1 MLTINPLLA
10 IDAYKFGHMSMH
22 PDNIDYIYCNLTPRS
37 MKYFNRSIPSEFV
50 DNKLVAFGMQMTVQ
64 DIIQSFDTNFFSRP
78 LSDVLAEFL
87 ATAAPFIGENAKAKQ
102 ILESNVTKLHKL
114 GYLPLC
120 IKTLPEGTISNP
132 QVPILTIVNTIPGFG
147 WLPNYLET
155 YISQNTWKVAT
166 VATLSRVYRKIFE
179 KYSALTCDDTS
190 HILFQ
195 GHDFSARGMSSTED
209 SIKDGIGHM
218 TQFWGSDSVHSAF
231 TATNHYGFQN
241 EIPLAFSVPATEHSI
256 MCLGIALSSEE
267 ETFRRLLK
275 QYNTGIIAIVSDT
288 EDYWNTITNI
298 ASNLKDDILAR
309 QPDSMGLCKTVFR
322 PDSGNPI
329 DIVCGTLANL
339 ESFSLEDCPD
349 EKIMLKCAQEYMHK
363 RLTEETPHGEYG
375 GDYTCDVVW
384 NDTIYTLNY
393 DPDWNRYDK
402 QYYYIENYGDKTPK
416 ILKTS
421 PITNEHKGSLQI
433 LWDIFGGTIND
444 KGYKVL
450 NPKVGLI
457 YGDSITPQRAN
468 DILAGLAAKGFASSN
483 IVFGI
488 GSYAYNYSTRDSLG
502 FAIKATAAIDSD
514 DTLIPIQKTVKTDT
528 GKKSACGLL
537 HVTEDLQLIDNA
549 IRAQEATGAL
559 KVIFSNGSTNF
570 ETNFAAIRERAGL

>member
-1 MLTINPLLA
+1 MLKINPLLA

-22 PDNIDYIYCNLTPRS
+22 PENIDYIYCNLTPRS
-37 MKYFNRSIPSEFV
+37 MKYFNRSIPAEFI
-50 DNKLVAFGMQMTVQ
+50 DNKLVAFGMQMAVQ
-64 DIIQSFDTNFFSRP
+64 DIIQSFDDNFFHRP
-78 LSDVLAEFL
+78 LAEVLSEFL
-87 ATAAPFIGENAKAKQ
+87 TTAAPFIGENAQARS
-102 ILESNVTKLHKL
+102 ILASNVTKLHKL
-114 GYLPLC
+114 QYLPLC

-132 QVPILTIVNTIPGFG
+132 QIPILTIVNTIPGFG

-166 VATLSRVYRKIFE
+166 VATLSRIYRKIFE
-179 KYSALTCDDTS
+179 KYSALTCDNNS

-195 GHDFSARGMSSTED
+195 GHDFSSRGMSSSED
-209 SIKDGIGHM
+209 SIKDSIGHM

-231 TATNHYGFQN
+231 TATTHYGFKN
-241 EIPLAFSVPATEHSI
+241 DLPLAFSVPATEHSI

-288 EDYWNTITNI
+288 NDYWNTITTI
-298 ASNLKDDILAR
+298 AANLKDDILAR

-322 PDSGNPI
+322 PDSGNPV
-329 DIVCGTLANL
+329 DIVCG
-339 ESFSLEDCPD
+339 
-349 EKIMLKCAQEYMHK
+349 
-363 RLTEETPHGEYG
+363 
-375 GDYTCDVVW
+375 
-384 NDTIYTLNY
+384 
-393 DPDWNRYDK
+393 DPAAPFD
-402 QYYYIENYGDKTPK
+402 
-416 ILKTS
+416 S
-421 PITNEHKGSLQI
+421 PEFKGSI
-433 LWDIFGGTIND
+433 ECLWDIFGGTINS
-444 KGYKVL
+444 KGFKVL

-514 DTLIPIQKTVKTDT
+514 DNLIPIQKTVKTDT

-537 HVTEDLQLIDNA
+537 HVTPALTLIDNA
-549 IRAQEATGAL
+549 TRAQEATGAL
-559 KVIFSNGSTNF
+559 QVIFSNGSTNF
-570 ETNFAAIRERAGL
+570 ETDFAAIRERAGL

>member
-87 ATAAPFIGENAKAKQ
+87 TTAAPFIGENAKAKQ

-179 KYSALTCDDTS
+179 KYSALTCDDNS
-190 HILFQ
+190 HIIFQ

-231 TATNHYGFQN
+231 TATTHYGFTN
-241 EIPLAFSVPATEHSI
+241 DLPLAFSVPATEHSI
-256 MCLGIALSSEE
+256 MQIGISLSSEE

-288 EDYWNTITNI
+288 EDYWITITNI

-322 PDSGNPI
+322 PDSGNPV
-329 DIVCGTLANL
+329 DIVCGVDNIHNDILQISAVLPETSNWDNTKWA
-339 ESFSLEDCPD
+339 SSLELAID
-349 EKIMLKCAQEYMHK
+349 E
-363 RLTEETPHGEYG
+363 
-375 GDYTCDVVW
+375 DYKFIKDGTG
-384 NDTIYTLNY
+384 TIYRVNSA
-393 DPDWNRYDK
+393 
-402 QYYYIENYGDKTPK
+402 
-416 ILKTS
+416 TS
-421 PITNEHKGSLQI
+421 VTNTTEAEVKGSI
-433 LWDIFGGTIND
+433 ECLWDIFGGTIND

-514 DTLIPIQKTVKTDT
+514 DNLIPIQKTVKTDT

-549 IRAQEATGAL
+549 TRAQEATGAL

>member
-1 MLTINPLLA
+1 MVTINPLLA

-50 DNKLVAFGMQMTVQ
+50 DNKLVAFGMQMAVQ

-87 ATAAPFIGENAKAKQ
+87 ATAAPFIGENAKARE

-179 KYSALTCDDTS
+179 KYSALTCDDNS

-209 SIKDGIGHM
+209 SIKNGIGHM

-298 ASNLKDDILAR
+298 ASNLKDVILAR

-322 PDSGNPI
+322 PDSGNPVE
-329 DIVCGTLANL
+329 IVCGSRFYYGVVEAPTLPEALHIAWIDGNCPY
-339 ESFSLEDCPD
+339 FTWNGKHYNAEDISKPLDVCPP
-349 EKIMLKCAQEYMHK
+349 E
-363 RLTEETPHGEYG
+363 
-375 GDYTCDVVW
+375 W
-384 NDTIYTLNY
+384 
-393 DPDWNRYDK
+393 
-402 QYYYIENYGDKTPK
+402 
-416 ILKTS
+416 
-421 PITNEHKGSLQI
+421 KGSI
-433 LWDIFGGTIND
+433 ECLWDIFGGTIND
-444 KGYKVL
+444 KGFKVL

-514 DTLIPIQKTVKTDT
+514 DNLIPIQKTVKTDT

-537 HVTEDLQLIDNA
+537 HVTEDLKLIDNA
-549 IRAQEATGAL
+549 TRAQESTGAI

-570 ETNFAAIRERAGL
+570 ETNFAAIRERAGN

>member
-37 MKYFNRSIPSEFV
+37 MRYFNRSIPSVFV

-87 ATAAPFIGENAKAKQ
+87 TTAAPFIGENAKAKQ

-179 KYSALTCDDTS
+179 KYSALTCDDNS
-190 HILFQ
+190 HIIFQ

-256 MCLGIALSSEE
+256 MQVGIALSSEE
-267 ETFRRLLK
+267 ETFRRLLE

-322 PDSGNPI
+322 PDSGNPV
-329 DIVCGTLANL
+329 DIVCGVDNIHNDILQTSAVLPETSNWDNTKWA
-339 ESFSLEDCPD
+339 SSLELAID
-349 EKIMLKCAQEYMHK
+349 E
-363 RLTEETPHGEYG
+363 
-375 GDYTCDVVW
+375 DYKFIKDGTG
-384 NDTIYTLNY
+384 TIYRVNSA
-393 DPDWNRYDK
+393 
-402 QYYYIENYGDKTPK
+402 
-416 ILKTS
+416 TS
-421 PITNEHKGSLQI
+421 VTNTTEAEVKGSI
-433 LWDIFGGTIND
+433 ECLWDIFGGTIND

-457 YGDSITPQRAN
+457 YGDSITPQRAK
-468 DILAGLAAKGFASSN
+468 DILAGLATKGFASSN

-514 DTLIPIQKTVKTDT
+514 DNLIPIQKTVKTDT

-549 IRAQEATGAL
+549 TRAQEATGAL

>member
-1 MLTINPLLA
+1 MLKINPLLA

-22 PDNIDYIYCNLTPRS
+22 PENIDYIYCNLTPRS
-37 MKYFNRSIPSEFV
+37 MKYFNRSIPAEFV
-50 DNKLVAFGMQMTVQ
+50 DNKLVAFGMQMAVQ
-64 DIIQSFDTNFFSRP
+64 DIVQSFDDNFFHRP
-78 LSDVLAEFL
+78 LAEVLSEFL
-87 ATAAPFIGENAKAKQ
+87 ATASPFIGENVQARS
-102 ILESNVTKLHKL
+102 ILATNVTKLHKL
-114 GYLPLC
+114 QYLPLC

-179 KYSALTCDDTS
+179 KYSALTCDDNS

-209 SIKDGIGHM
+209 SIKNGIGHM

-256 MCLGIALSSEE
+256 MALGISLSSEE

-288 EDYWNTITNI
+288 NDYWNTITNI
-298 ASNLKDDILAR
+298 AANLKDDILAR

-322 PDSGNPI
+322 PDSGNPVE
-329 DIVCGTLANL
+329 IVCG
-339 ESFSLEDCPD
+339 
-349 EKIMLKCAQEYMHK
+349 
-363 RLTEETPHGEYG
+363 
-375 GDYTCDVVW
+375 
-384 NDTIYTLNY
+384 
-393 DPDWNRYDK
+393 DPAAPFD
-402 QYYYIENYGDKTPK
+402 
-416 ILKTS
+416 S
-421 PITNEHKGSLQI
+421 PEHKGSI
-433 LWDIFGGTIND
+433 ECLWEIFGGTTND
-444 KGYKVL
+444 KGFKVL

-502 FAIKATAAIDSD
+502 FAIKATAAIDSND
-514 DTLIPIQKTVKTDT
+514 NLIPIQKTVKTDT

-537 HVTEDLQLIDNA
+537 HVTPELTLIDNA
-549 IRAQEATGAL
+549 TRFQEATGAL
-559 KVIFSNGSTNF
+559 RVIFSNGSTNF
-570 ETNFAAIRERAGL
+570 ETDFAAIRERAGL

>member
-37 MKYFNRSIPSEFV
+37 MKYFNRSIPSVFV

-87 ATAAPFIGENAKAKQ
+87 TTAAPFIGENAKAKQ

-179 KYSALTCDDTS
+179 KYSALTCDDNS
-190 HILFQ
+190 HIIFQ

-256 MCLGIALSSEE
+256 MQVGIALSSEE
-267 ETFRRLLK
+267 ETFRRLLE

-322 PDSGNPI
+322 PDSGNPV
-329 DIVCGTLANL
+329 DIVCGVDNIHNDILQTSAVLPETSNWDNTKWA
-339 ESFSLEDCPD
+339 SSLELAID
-349 EKIMLKCAQEYMHK
+349 K
-363 RLTEETPHGEYG
+363 
-375 GDYTCDVVW
+375 DYKFIKDGTG
-384 NDTIYTLNY
+384 TIYRVNSA
-393 DPDWNRYDK
+393 
-402 QYYYIENYGDKTPK
+402 
-416 ILKTS
+416 TS
-421 PITNEHKGSLQI
+421 VTNTTEAEVKGSI
-433 LWDIFGGTIND
+433 ECLWDIFGGTIND

-457 YGDSITPQRAN
+457 YGDSITPQRAK
-468 DILAGLAAKGFASSN
+468 DILAGLATKGFASSN

-502 FAIKATAAIDSD
+502 FAIKATAAINSD
-514 DTLIPIQKTVKTDT
+514 DNLIPIQKTVKTDT

-549 IRAQEATGAL
+549 TRAQESTGAL